1 MDATPFILNS
11 RVYFIAFLRHRKF
24 STLIMLAARMKEI
37 VNAARMKE
45 TVNAVALKYIALGL
59 YFRQISLD
67 KFFLPEKNLN
77 GNEKRFLTNRKY

>member
-24 STLIMLAARMKEI
+24 STLIML
-37 VNAARMKE
+37 AARMKE

-67 KFFLPEKNLN
+67 KFFLPEKNLH